1 MKFDVYLT
9 SFFLGDGFIKYME
22 AFKPFFLMGLK
33 NTAEYQ
39 VCHAAVGLVGDICR
53 GKNNWNAFSE
63 KYNCFPIKLRYTYL
77 FLT

>member
-1 MKFDVYLT
+1 MKLNMYLT

-53 GKNNWNAFSE
+53 GKNN
-63 KYNCFPIKLRYTYL
+63 
-77 FLT
+77 

>member
-1 MKFDVYLT
+1 MKFDIYLT
-9 SFFLGDGFIKYME
+9 FFFLGDGFIKYME

-53 GKNNWNAFSE
+53 GKNN
-63 KYNCFPIKLRYTYL
+63 
-77 FLT
+77 

>member
-1 MKFDVYLT
+1 MKLNMYLT

-53 GKNNWNAFSE
+53 GKITKNSFFETKPQYGHGQSE
-63 KYNCFPIKLRYTYL
+63 
-77 FLT
+77 